1 VKDYFEQKN
10 VDLSKMSLK
19 ELEEYR
25 ANLQKKEIEDENN
38 DLDNYMRVDSI
49 T

>member
-1 VKDYFEQKN
+1 
-10 VDLSKMSLK
+10 MSLK